1 MCSAKTIVGF
11 YRRATE
17 ARKFSEDT
25 DNPLKKRDFIEV
37 ERKWLALARKCK
49 CNSENRLCGGLTVLV
64 VSGNDSNA
72 VIVHMEFST
81 AWLSCV
87 PRPHP

>member
-49 CNSENRLCGGLTVLV
+49 CNSEKPPMRRT
-64 VSGNDSNA
+64 
-72 VIVHMEFST
+72 HR
-81 AWLSCV
+81 
-87 PRPHP
+87 PRRKR